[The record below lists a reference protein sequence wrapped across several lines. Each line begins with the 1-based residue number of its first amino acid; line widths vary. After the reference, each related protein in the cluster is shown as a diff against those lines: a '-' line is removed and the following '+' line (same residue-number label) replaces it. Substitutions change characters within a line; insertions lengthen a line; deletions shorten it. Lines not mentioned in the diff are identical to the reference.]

1 MRRETAV
8 LACLRQEPGA
18 GDMSLPGPGWELPGA
33 QGETCLLS
41 SRLSGRTVLSG
52 QRTSAPYSCLVTLGK
67 SLPSSEFSFLGK
79 RCPTWERRQCC
90 REVCGAR
97 QSGCWKAGASFLRQD
112 LPAEAAPQP
121 EGGLG
126 PAVSC
131 AASVLWGGDN

>member
-1 MRRETAV
+1 
-8 LACLRQEPGA
+8 
-18 GDMSLPGPGWELPGA
+18 MSLPGPGRELPGA

-52 QRTSAPYSCLVTLGK
+52 QPTSAPYSCLVTLGK

-97 QSGCWKAGASFLRQD
+97 QSGCWKAGASFLRQA

-126 PAVSC
+126 QAVSWAGTCC
-131 AASVLWGGDN
+131 AASVLWGGDLQA